1 MLDIHRTPGTIKLTS
16 ATSIIAVPTPS
27 RDPDDPLNWS
37 RRRKLLSMACM
48 SLFTLASG
56 IASASIYSILVPIS
70 QDSDLSLDTLNQGTG
85 YMFLFLGLGCLF
97 WQPIGQQYGKRFV
110 YLISLI
116 LTLVGQVWT
125 PFAASSSGHW
135 IGCKIFQGFV
145 QAPIESLCEVTV
157 SDIWFE
163 HERGTWMGLYA
174 FMLMF
179 SNFIA
184 PVVAAPISEGMG
196 WQWVLYWGAIFCGV
210 ATIILFFLFEETNY
224 SRQHT
229 AGNEDDAVVIVDDQV
244 SELNETTPVKTAALG
259 DEKQL
264 ETPDT
269 TSGLDLSHELSRD
282 STTAQVYTRKTF
294 VQKLAI
300 FDKPRPMM
308 LWTVAKRPFFLLRY
322 PAIVYSGFLYG
333 TGLVWFNVLNGTAS
347 LILSGAPYNFS
358 PIQVGLAYFSP
369 SIFAAIVGWGGGYLS
384 DVLRVYMARRNNG
397 ISEPEHRLW
406 VLVVY
411 IIVCPCALI
420 LWGVGA
426 AFNVHWFGLVIGMG
440 LIGGFGTIAASASV
454 TYSIDSYREIASDS
468 MATVIVIRNL
478 MSFAIGY
485 GITPWV
491 TRQGYARAFGEAAGI
506 SVACIGVFL
515 PVIYFGKK
523 WREGSKERYWKLV
536 QESIDK
542 GIAH

>member
-1 MLDIHRTPGTIKLTS
+1 
-16 ATSIIAVPTPS
+16 
-27 RDPDDPLNWS
+27 
-37 RRRKLLSMACM
+37 MACM

-56 IASASIYSILVPIS
+56 IASASIYSILIPIS
-70 QDSDLSLDTLNQGTG
+70 ADSGLSLDTLNQGTG

-97 WQPIGQQYGKRFV
+97 WQPVAQQYGKRFV
-110 YLISLI
+110 YLTSML

-125 PFAASSSGHW
+125 PFAASSSAHW

-145 QAPIESLCEVTV
+145 QAPIESLCEVTI

-163 HERGTWMGLYA
+163 HQRGTYVGLYA

-210 ATIILFFLFEETNY
+210 AGVILFFLFEETNY
-224 SRQHT
+224 ARELTDGHVEFSETQVLT
-229 AGNEDDAVVIVDDQV
+229 DDNV
-244 SELNETTPVKTAALG
+244 SELAEDFKGHVTSETEKPVPATPSPTDSNEAVNETKTS
-259 DEKQL
+259 E
-264 ETPDT
+264 
-269 TSGLDLSHELSRD
+269 SRD
-282 STTAQVYTRKTF
+282 LDARVYVPKTF
-294 VQKLAI
+294 RQKLAI
-300 FDKPRPMM
+300 FDKPRPFM
-308 LWTVAKRPFFLLRY
+308 LWTIAKRPIFLLRY

-333 TGLVWFNVLNGTAS
+333 SGLIWFNVLNATAS
-347 LILSGAPYNFS
+347 LILSGIPYNFT
-358 PIQVGLAYFSP
+358 PIQVGLAYLSP
-369 SIFAAIVGWGGGYLS
+369 AILAAVVGWGGGYLS

-426 AFNVHWFGLVIGMG
+426 ASEIHWFGLVVGMG
-440 LIGGFGTIAASASV
+440 LIGGFGTIAATASV

-491 TRQGYARAFGEAAGI
+491 TKQGYKRAFGEAAGI

-515 PVIYFGKK
+515 PVIYFGKQ
-523 WREGSKERYWKLV
+523 WREGSKDRYWKLV

>member
-1 MLDIHRTPGTIKLTS
+1 MLDVHKTPGTIRLTS

-27 RDPDDPLNWS
+27 SDPDDPLNWS
-37 RRRKLLSMACM
+37 RRRKLLCMACM

-56 IASASIYSILVPIS
+56 IASANMYSILVPIS
-70 QDSDLSLDTLNQGTG
+70 QDSGLSLDTLNQGTG

-97 WQPIGQQYGKRFV
+97 WQPVAQQYGKRFV
-110 YLISLI
+110 YLISML

-125 PFAASSSGHW
+125 PFAASSSAHW

-157 SDIWFE
+157 SDVFFE
-163 HERGTWMGLYA
+163 HERGTWVGLYA
-174 FMLMF
+174 FVLMF

-184 PVVAAPISEGMG
+184 PVVAAPIAEGMG
-196 WQWVLYWGAIFCGV
+196 WQWVLYWGAIFCAV
-210 ATIILFFLFEETNY
+210 ALVILFFLFEETNY
-224 SRQHT
+224 LR
-229 AGNEDDAVVIVDDQV
+229 APVEDHVIVDDRV
-244 SELNETTPVKTAALG
+244 SEL
-259 DEKQL
+259 Q
-264 ETPDT
+264 ETPSEEKKASESSTPDENSVEVPAPLSTVDT
-269 TSGLDLSHELSRD
+269 VT
-282 STTAQVYTRKTF
+282 YTPKTYR
-294 VQKLAI
+294 QKLAI
-300 FDKPRPMM
+300 FDERPMM
-308 LWTVAKRPFFLLRY
+308 LWTMAKRPIMLLRY

-333 TGLVWFNVLNGTAS
+333 SGLIWFNVLNATAS
-347 LILSGAPYNFS
+347 LILSSAPYEFT
-358 PIQVGLAYFSP
+358 PIQVGLAYLSP
-369 SIFAAIVGWGGGYLS
+369 ALLAAVIGWGGGYLS
-384 DVLRVYMARRNNG
+384 DVLRVYMARRNNN

-426 AFNVHWFGLVIGMG
+426 ASEIHWFGLVVGMG
-440 LIGGFGTIAASASV
+440 LIGGFGTIAATASV

-491 TRQGYARAFGEAAGI
+491 TREGYSKAFGQAAGI
-506 SVACIGVFL
+506 AVACIGVFL

>member
-1 MLDIHRTPGTIKLTS
+1 
-16 ATSIIAVPTPS
+16 
-27 RDPDDPLNWS
+27 
-37 RRRKLLSMACM
+37 
-48 SLFTLASG
+48 
-56 IASASIYSILVPIS
+56 
-70 QDSDLSLDTLNQGTG
+70 
-85 YMFLFLGLGCLF
+85 MFLFLGLGCLF
-97 WQPIGQQYGKRFV
+97 WQPVAQQYGKRFV
-110 YLISLI
+110 YLLSML

-125 PFAASSSGHW
+125 PFAASSSAHW

-157 SDIWFE
+157 SDVWFE
-163 HERGTWMGLYA
+163 HERGTWVGLYA

-210 ATIILFFLFEETNY
+210 AMVILFFLFEETNY
-224 SRQHT
+224 LREPQTGDGHVMLE
-229 AGNEDDAVVIVDDQV
+229 NAVVIVDDQV
-244 SELNETTPVKTAALG
+244 SDLHDAQLKTTPLA
-259 DEKQL
+259 DEKQI
-264 ETPDT
+264 ETPDS
-269 TSGLDLSHELSRD
+269 TSGVDLSRD
-282 STTAQVYTRKTF
+282 LSRESAGAGRVYTPKTF
-294 VQKLAI
+294 RQKLAI
-300 FDKPRPMM
+300 FDKRPMM
-308 LWTVAKRPFFLLRY
+308 LWTMAKRPLLLLRY

-333 TGLVWFNVLNGTAS
+333 SGLIWFNVLNATAS
-347 LILSGAPYNFS
+347 LILSSVPYSFT
-358 PIQVGLAYFSP
+358 PIQVGLAYLSP
-369 SIFAAIVGWGGGYLS
+369 ALLAAVVGWGGGYLS
-384 DVLRVYMARRNNG
+384 DILRVYMARRNNG
-397 ISEPEHRLW
+397 VSEPEHRLW

-426 AFNVHWFGLVIGMG
+426 ASDIHWFGLVVGMG
-440 LIGGFGTIAASASV
+440 LIGGFGTIAATASV

-491 TRQGYARAFGEAAGI
+491 TREGYAKAFGQAAGI
-506 SVACIGVFL
+506 SVACIGMFL